1 MVKRMKKS
9 KTANKILF
17 ILAAV
22 VFVSAAVYLA
32 VFFYNQYASDREY
45 EDIPTNPTN
54 KYEPLAYNPIDFDTL
69 IKGNDEIYA
78 WIKIDDTKVDYPIAQ
93 HSADD
98 NAFYLTHSAMD
109 KSYLQSGAIYTEAC
123 NKKDFKDPVTLV
135 YGHNNYGDSMF
146 TTLHKFE
153 DKDFFDKHEFV
164 WIYTPKKKL
173 TYRIISAFKY
183 DDRHIMNTNDFS
195 DKKNL
200 AEFQQMLLNPES
212 DNKNVRKNIEE
223 LNENSKIMVLS
234 TCITGD
240 KESRYLVCCLLVDT
254 MKTN

>member
-1 MVKRMKKS
+1 MKNK
-9 KTANKILF
+9 KTANRILF

-22 VFVSAAVYLA
+22 VFASAAVYLT
-32 VFFYNQYASDREY
+32 VFFHNQYAANREY
-45 EDIPTNPTN
+45 NDIPTNPTN
-54 KYEPLAYNPIDFDTL
+54 TYESLAYNPIDFDTL

-93 HSADD
+93 HSAED
-98 NAFYLTHSAMD
+98 NGFYLTHSAMD
-109 KSYLQSGAIYTEAC
+109 QSELKSGAIYTEAC
-123 NKKDFKDPVTLV
+123 NSKDFSDPVTLI

-164 WIYTPKKKL
+164 YIYTPAKKL
-173 TYRIISAFKY
+173 TYKIISAFKY

-195 DKKNL
+195 NQDTL
-200 AEFQQMLLNPES
+200 SEFQQMLLNPES
-212 DNKNVRKNIEE
+212 DYKHVRENMDE
-223 LNENSKIMVLS
+223 LNENSKIIVLS

-240 KESRYLVCCLLVDT
+240 KESRYLVCGLLVNDE
-254 MKTN
+254 KTN

>member
-1 MVKRMKKS
+1 MKNK
-9 KTANKILF
+9 KTANRIIF
-17 ILAAV
+17 IIAAV
-22 VFVSAAVYLA
+22 VFISAAVYLA
-32 VFFYNQYASDREY
+32 VFFYNQHAAFREY

-54 KYEPLAYNPIDFDTL
+54 AYEPLAYNPIDFDTL

-93 HSADD
+93 HSAEDD
-98 NAFYLTHSAMD
+98 AFYLTHSALD
-109 KSYLQSGAIYTEAC
+109 KSYLKSGAIYTEAC
-123 NKKDFKDPVTLV
+123 NQKDFSDPVTLI

-164 WIYTPKKKL
+164 YIYTPTKKL
-173 TYRIISAFKY
+173 TYKIISAFKY

-195 DKKNL
+195 DKNNF
-200 AEFQQMLLNPES
+200 AEFQQMLLNPKG
-212 DNKNVRKNIEE
+212 DNKNVRENLEE
-223 LNENSKIMVLS
+223 LNENSKIIVLS

-240 KESRYLVCCLLVDT
+240 KESRYLICGLLVNT
-254 MKTN
+254 EKTD